1 MLAERLWDLGSEE
14 EEDEEMR
21 LRLIVLLLGLL
32 LLVVSVRF
40 CCFGVATVPGAAGAS
55 PGIKEETT
63 VRTDF
68 LRRRDGTPLQVL

>member
-40 CCFGVATVPGAAGAS
+40 CCFGVATVPGQQ
-55 PGIKEETT
+55 E
-63 VRTDF
+63 
-68 LRRRDGTPLQVL
+68 LRQELKKRRQ